1 MSAITFNTLK
11 FVKTLKSSGMSE
23 EQAEAIAN
31 AVRDAQEIQLVTK
44 YDLQKELE
52 PVRKELLLVKWMVG
66 LVIAI
71 QVIPL
76 LQLLVK

>member
-1 MSAITFNTLK
+1 MSTITFDTLK
-11 FVKTLKSSGMSE
+11 FVKTLKSSGMNE
-23 EQAEAIAN
+23 DQAEAIAN
-31 AVRDAQEIQLVTK
+31 AVRDAQETQLVTK

-52 PVRKELLLVKWMVG
+52 PIRKEIMLVKWMIG

-76 LQLLVK
+76 LQILFK